1 MKFLPYIRNRNGGSS
16 AGSAAS
22 AGALPAEHKLAGSK
36 VTLLDLKSYYDTHD
50 KTKATDANCQKLLD
64 NYTDSEIFKALER
77 KYKSPL
83 QRAIDLDA
91 F

>member
-1 MKFLPYIRNRNGGSS
+1 M
-16 AGSAAS
+16 
-22 AGALPAEHKLAGSK
+22 EHKLAERK